1 MILNCLCTQCRMARR
16 RHQEYLAQTRK
27 VRRKVTQQLNYY
39 TSRGIVEFEIPEKY
53 AGVYA
58 A

>member
-1 MILNCLCTQCRMARR
+1 MARR